1 MTDFEA
7 RSLGPRRTVLAE
19 ASHGFPKVHPPLLP
33 SSPRFKL
40 SSNPVSSWVDGA
52 ASGGVDGC
60 AAHFSVWNVGERE
73 RDHACLRLS
82 LPCSSSLPKSPYPS
96 HTSSSPQ
103 THRTQ
108 SHRTARLEEPLETGA
123 RPSDHAMGKR
133 RPGWGA
139 TCPGTWSRQG
149 AVWLPAQDLCTGP
162 QHPTMFP
169 DARGISS
176 GPVCHLFPHSD
187 TSSMEAGLWLPLAA
201 RSQELGTGLPPG
213 ELIIK

>member
-1 MTDFEA
+1 MVSQRHT
-7 RSLGPRRTVLAE
+7 
-19 ASHGFPKVHPPLLP
+19 LL
-33 SSPRFKL
+33 SSPL
-40 SSNPVSSWVDGA
+40 PPGSSSAPIRLVHGRMEQPQVGQMDAQPISQFGMW
-52 ASGGVDGC
+52 GGERRPCLPEAVPALFLITAQVTLPHLTP
-60 AAHFSVWNVGERE
+60 AAH
-73 RDHACLRLS
+73 LR
-82 LPCSSSLPKSPYPS
+82 P
-96 HTSSSPQ
+96 TG
-103 THRTQ
+103 Q
-108 SHRTARLEEPLETGA
+108 SHRTARLQEPLETGA
-123 RPSDHAMGKR
+123 RPSHHAMGKR